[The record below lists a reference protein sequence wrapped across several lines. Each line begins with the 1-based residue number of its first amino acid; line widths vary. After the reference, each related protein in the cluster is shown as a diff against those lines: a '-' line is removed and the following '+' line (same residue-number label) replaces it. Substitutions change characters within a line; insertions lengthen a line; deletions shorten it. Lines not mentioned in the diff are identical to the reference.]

1 MDVFNIIKE
10 IFCLVYIILFCELKA
25 SAKKSFK
32 NELTLIIYSHK
43 IGTDSVSMALY
54 PVNKKLATC
63 KGHSKNKSI
72 IALLISPWKIPTT
85 IS

>member
-1 MDVFNIIKE
+1 MDVFNIIKK
-10 IFCLVYIILFCELKA
+10 IFLFSIYYSFYEFKA

-32 NELTLIIYSHK
+32 SELTIIIRSHK
-43 IGTDSVSMALY
+43 IGTDSASMALY